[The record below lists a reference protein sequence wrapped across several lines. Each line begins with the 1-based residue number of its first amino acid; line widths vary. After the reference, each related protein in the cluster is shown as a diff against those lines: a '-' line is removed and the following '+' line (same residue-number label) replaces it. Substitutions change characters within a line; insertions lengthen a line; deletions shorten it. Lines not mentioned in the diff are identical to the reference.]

1 MDASHAWGAD
11 MENNNDQI
19 AFGKAVETVADT
31 LLKSLG
37 SDFRWE
43 LAFPALTE
51 DIVARLQ
58 AYGDQESFP
67 AGAVLYTHGD
77 RKIDMFVVLDG
88 EVEICLPSTDGDS
101 KVFARYS
108 KHNFTGEFNLLN
120 SQGALVEAR
129 TIAPSTLLRI
139 SRTRFER
146 LMRMEGDIANVIVA
160 ACIWRRIGIVKAASG
175 GVILQ
180 GRSGDDQMML
190 LQRFFVRNNYPH
202 RIVDVSAEDTEN
214 DCAPLPAVI
223 LSDGRT
229 LRRPSI
235 PELADELGITEL
247 PDPEMTCDVA
257 VVGAGP
263 AGLAAAV
270 YAASEGLCTTVI
282 EGMAPGGQAGAS
294 SKIENYLG
302 FPAGIS
308 GQQLATRAQLQAL
321 KFGVHFAISREVI
334 TVEQLDGIHRLT
346 LQGGY
351 QVCARTVVVASGAQ
365 YRKLGVEHYLKYENR
380 GLYYAATAM
389 ESELCRDHEVII
401 VDGIHKLTL
410 QGGHQICARTVV
422 VASGAQYRKLG
433 VENYLKYENRGLYYA
448 ATAMESELC
457 RDHEVIIVGGGNS
470 AGQASLFLSGIA
482 KHVHHLVRGPSF
494 AETMSQYL
502 ISRVENSS
510 HITVHTKSEI
520 VELDG
525 EPSLER
531 VTWAN
536 LNTGERTV
544 RNISTVFVMVG
555 AEPNTGWLF
564 GTVRLDKKGFILTGG
579 TDGFDKSPYATSM
592 PGIYAVGDARANSVK
607 RVASAVG
614 EGSVV
619 ISYIHRYLADH
630 RNQLS
635 ARPNSTLAALRSVDA
650 ASVEANA

>member
-1 MDASHAWGAD
+1 VLAEENFMDASHAWGAD
-11 MENNNDQI
+11 MENNNDRI
-19 AFGKAVETVADT
+19 AFGKAVETMADT

-37 SDFRWE
+37 SNFRWE
-43 LAFPALTE
+43 LAFPDLTE

-120 SQGALVEAR
+120 SQGALAEAR

-146 LMRMEGDIANVIVA
+146 LMRTEGDIANVVVA

-202 RIVDVSAEDTEN
+202 RIVNVSAEDTEN

-229 LRRPSI
+229 MRRPSI

-351 QVCARTVVVASGAQ
+351 Q
-365 YRKLGVEHYLKYENR
+365 
-380 GLYYAATAM
+380 
-389 ESELCRDHEVII
+389 
-401 VDGIHKLTL
+401 
-410 QGGHQICARTVV
+410 ICARTVV

-525 EPSLER
+525 DPSLER

-619 ISYIHRYLADH
+619 ITYIHRYLADH

-635 ARPNSTLAALRSVDA
+635 VRPNSTLAALRSVDA